1 MKVWFFCEH
10 WKSSHGWKD
19 SYEAVIAH
27 DCHMTFGRNFADT
40 IYMAHDLIACVK
52 NDVPKKIY
60 DEPFEELNDGI
71 FEEDSRNLYV
81 GSMEIDVDLFMYRGW
96 LCAWRRKGDKAPN
109 TKQHMRGEMLSR
121 AFQLS
126 YKNFKLDD

>member
-1 MKVWFFCEH
+1 MKVWFFKED
-10 WKSSHGWKD
+10 WKSSRGMKTA
-19 SYEAVIAH
+19 YYAALEQ
-27 DCHMTFGRNFADT
+27 DCHMTDGRNLAEA

-52 NDVPKKIY
+52 EDAPKKIY
-60 DEPFEELNDGI
+60 DEPFDYLNDGI
-71 FEEDSRNLYV
+71 FDEDSRNLYV

-109 TKQHMRGEMLSR
+109 TKQHMRVVMLRR